1 MSGRRMLIDAGNSSL
16 KWAVVED
23 GRWHGQGRCDY
34 ADWSTL
40 QAEMTAGSR
49 CFIASV
55 AQPAHAHRLAELL
68 EAAGM
73 IPVWLRAEPDFAGLK
88 NTYQNPHQLGVDRWM
103 GLIAARERTRGAVLV
118 ASAGTAMTVDALSA
132 DGRFLGG
139 VIVPGATLMR
149 QSLLKGTAQVAEAAG
164 RWEAFPRS
172 TADAVQSGVVAA
184 LCGAIQLQFG
194 RLSEAVGAVPSCLL
208 TGGDAGM
215 LLPHLNVPAL
225 HAPALI
231 LEGIDRVAKEEA
243 SQ

>member
-1 MSGRRMLIDAGNSSL
+1 MLIDAGNSSL

-23 GRWHGQGRCDY
+23 GHRCREGRFDY

-40 QAEMTAGSR
+40 RAEMTSGSR

-55 AQPAHAHRLAELL
+55 AQPAHAQRLSELL
-68 EAAGM
+68 AAAGM

-103 GLIAARERTRGAVLV
+103 GLIAARERSREAVLV
-118 ASAGTAMTVDALSA
+118 VSAGTAMTVDALSA
-132 DGRFLGG
+132 EGCFLGG

-149 QSLLKGTAQVAEAAG
+149 QSLLTGTAQVAEAAG
-164 RWEAFPRS
+164 KWEAFPRN

-184 LCGAIQLQFG
+184 LCGAIQSQFV
-194 RLSEAVGAVPSCLL
+194 RLSEAVGAVPTCLL

-215 LLPHLNVPAL
+215 LLPHLGVPAV

-231 LEGIDRVAKEEA
+231 LEGIDRVAREGA
-243 SQ
+243 SE